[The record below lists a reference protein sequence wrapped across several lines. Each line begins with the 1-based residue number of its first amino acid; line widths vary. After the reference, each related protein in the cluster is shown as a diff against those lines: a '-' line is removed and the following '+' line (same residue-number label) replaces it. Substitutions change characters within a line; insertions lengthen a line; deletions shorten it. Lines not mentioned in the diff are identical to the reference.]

1 MIQPEREGRS
11 PPLWRSGLRS
21 HLGSMGMR
29 VQTPGPVQGIRIRHC
44 CMLMQLGASIAVL
57 WGRQT
62 CAARIGPLAWELA
75 YGAG

>member
-1 MIQPEREGRS
+1 MALRVKKPPRIHGNEGS
-11 PPLWRSGLRS
+11 D
-21 HLGSMGMR
+21 
-29 VQTPGPVQGIRIRHC
+29 PGPAQGIRIRHC
-44 CMLMQLGASIAVL
+44 CTLMQLGASIAVL